1 MIDPYRVSLA
11 YISFYLFPSMKLI
24 SFFFEILGIY
34 VIEMIQDKITISSKE
49 TKNEIISKYTNIDL
63 DRLVSM

>member
-24 SFFFEILGIY
+24 LFFEILGIY

-49 TKNEIISKYTNIDL
+49 TKNEIISKY
-63 DRLVSM
+63 

>member
-1 MIDPYRVSLA
+1 
-11 YISFYLFPSMKLI
+11 MKLI